1 MALYFSASWCPPCRG
16 FTPILI
22 EVYKELSSKGDFE
35 VVFVSSDFDE
45 ESFQNYFSKMPWLA
59 IPISDEATIKS
70 LGEKFSVMGI
80 PHLVILNKDGK
91 VSTDEGVK
99 VVKEHE
105 AEAYPFTPDR
115 INQLKEEEEAAK
127 RNQSLTNL
135 LAHGPRDYVISNDE
149 KKVNF
154 LTVCYIQC
162 ICLNL
167 LWKTLD
173 AL

>member
-80 PHLVILNKDGK
+80 PHLVFLDKDGK
-91 VSTDEGVK
+91 ISTDEGVE
-99 VVKEHE
+99 VVMEHE
-105 AEAYPFTPDR
+105 AEAYPFTSER
-115 INQLKEEEEAAK
+115 IDQLKEEEEAAK
-127 RNQSLTNL
+127 RNQNLRNL
-135 LAHGPRDYVISNDE
+135 LVYGSRDYVISSDE
-149 KKVNF
+149 TKVTF
-154 LTVCYIQC
+154 FHYV
-162 ICLNL
+162 
-167 LWKTLD
+167 
-173 AL
+173 